1 MKNIFLNLFFLLY
14 FNLSYSAFTPDF
26 GNWLSLHFGEN
37 VRQNLERL
45 DLGDIGSF
53 GGRKNGTEIA
63 SKQPVIFVHG
73 VSSTAGDK
81 MKLSANFFKKNGY
94 QSHELYGTTYANGA
108 QGNPLQWA
116 QYHMNCHYVK
126 LVRALIVA
134 VRLYTGRSVDVV
146 SYSLGVPI
154 SRKAILGGRC
164 VDTGEDLGKPLT
176 KFVDTF
182 VGVAGPNHG
191 ISLQMGGLSLPGCAV
206 SAIPICNQL
215 TGLYSGNCPYES
227 SFLSDINSQQRYEGN
242 YVFSIYS
249 RADQVVGYKV
259 CNYITTQIPGQTGEK
274 VYLDKNHDDVYYH
287 TYNIQLKMVRNHF
300 TPQH

>member
-1 MKNIFLNLFFLLY
+1 MKNFLLNFIFLLY
-14 FNLSYSAFTPDF
+14 FNFSYSAFTTDF

-37 VRQNLERL
+37 IRQNLERL
-45 DLGDIGSF
+45 DLGDNGSF
-53 GGRKNGTEIA
+53 GGKINGTEIA
-63 SKQPVIFVHG
+63 NKQPVIFVHG

-81 MKLSANFFKKNGY
+81 MKLSANFFKKHSYNNY
-94 QSHELYGTTYANGA
+94 ELYGTTYANGA

-116 QYHMNCHYVK
+116 QYHMSCHYVK
-126 LVRALIVA
+126 LIRALIVA

-164 VDTGEDLGKPLT
+164 VDTGEDLGHPLT
-176 KFVDTF
+176 KFIDTF

-191 ISLQMGGLSLPGCAV
+191 ISLQMGVLSLPGCAL

-227 SFLSDINSQQRYEGN
+227 SFLQDINSNYKYEGK
-242 YVFSIYS
+242 YIYS
-249 RADQVVGYKV
+249 IHSKADHVVGYKV

-274 VYLDKNHDDVYYH
+274 VYIDKNHDDVYYH
-287 TYNIQLKMVRNHF
+287 SYNIQLRMVRDHLI
-300 TPQH
+300 P

>member
-1 MKNIFLNLFFLLY
+1 MKILFTNIILLFSI
-14 FNLSYSAFTPDF
+14 NLSHSAFTRDF
-26 GNWLSLHFGEN
+26 GDWLSIHFGED
-37 VRQNLERL
+37 VKRNLERL
-45 DLGDIGSF
+45 DLGDNGSF
-53 GGRKNGTEIA
+53 GGRENGTEIA
-63 SKQPVIFVHG
+63 TKQPVIFVHG

-81 MKLSANFFKKNGY
+81 MKLSANFFKKHGY
-94 QSHELYGTTYANGA
+94 KSHELFGTTYANGA

-116 QYHMNCHYVK
+116 QYQMSCHYVK

-164 VDTGEDLGKPLT
+164 VDTNEDLGHPLT

-191 ISLQMGGLSLPGCAV
+191 ISLQMGALSLPGCAI
-206 SAIPICNQL
+206 SAIPICNQV
-215 TGLYSGNCPYES
+215 TGLYSGNCPFES
-227 SFLSDINSQQRYEGN
+227 TFLQDINSRNRYEGQ
-242 YVFSIYS
+242 YIYSIYS
-249 RADQVVGYKV
+249 RSDNVVGYTV

-274 VYLDKNHDDVYYH
+274 VYLDKNHDNVYYH
-287 TYNIQLKMVRNHF
+287 TYNVQLKMVRDHF
-300 TPQH
+300 ITQS